1 MMRSN
6 LPASFL
12 LLFCCTLFAQQPDP
26 QPNQQPAQTS
36 WTIQQAVNQ
45 AGQFPS
51 ISAAEEQVNAAAAG
65 IRLARTNYLPSV
77 NAIGQVNRATRNNVF
92 GLLLP
97 QSVVPNMSGPVLGTN
112 NGTTVWGSAA
122 GVLVSWE
129 PFDFGRRRA
138 LVRSAQATQDRTQV
152 SAEKTR
158 FEIETS
164 TAAAFLTLL
173 ASEQTVRVAQASV
186 DRAQVVVKSVKALV
200 DAKLRPGADLS
211 RANTELDAAIT
222 QLLQAQ
228 QSTAVARAS
237 LAELTGTNVTTFA
250 AVPGPLLDR
259 LPETTGEAAADLS
272 KNPAAREQAGVIA
285 ESKSK
290 LDVLQRTYRP
300 TFAFQGAAYGRG
312 TGALTNGQTLGGAAG
327 LAPNYFNVAVGFTVN
342 FSLLSVAS
350 IHAQEAQAAATE
362 RSSEATYKQVL
373 ADLQAQSNAARA
385 TLDQARQIA
394 AVTPREVQDARTGF
408 TQANA
413 QYRAGLATIV
423 ALAEAERLLAQ
434 AEIDDSLAKLAV
446 WRAWLQLQ
454 TAAGDIGSFLTEAGR

>member
-1 MMRSN
+1 MSSN
-6 LPASFL
+6 LRTSPL
-12 LLFCCTLFAQQPDP
+12 LLLLGCTLVAQQS
-26 QPNQQPAQTS
+26 NQTS
-36 WTIQQAVNQ
+36 WTIQEAVNH

-51 ISAAEEQVNAAAAG
+51 IAAAEEQVNAAAAG
-65 IRLARTNYLPSV
+65 IRLARTNYLPAV

-97 QSVVPNMSGPVLGTN
+97 QSVIPNMSGPVLGTD

-158 FEIETS
+158 FEVQTS

-186 DRAQVVVKSVKALV
+186 NRAQVIVKSVKALV

-211 RANTELDAAIT
+211 RADTELDAATT

-237 LAELTGTNVTTFA
+237 LAELTGADVKTFA

-259 LPETTGEAAADLS
+259 LPETADEVATDLS

-290 LDVLQRTYRP
+290 LDILVRTYRP
-300 TFAFQGAAYGRG
+300 TFELQGAAYGRG
-312 TGALTNGQTLGGAAG
+312 TGALTNGQTLGGAGG
-327 LAPNYFNVAVGFTVN
+327 LAPNYFNLAVGFTVN
-342 FSLLSVAS
+342 FPLLSLPS
-350 IHAQEAQAAATE
+350 IHAQEAQAAAAE

-373 ADLQAQSNAARA
+373 ADLEAQSNTARA

-394 AVTPREVQDARTGF
+394 AVTPKEVDDARTGF

-454 TAAGDIGSFLTEAGR
+454 TAAGDIGAFLREAGR